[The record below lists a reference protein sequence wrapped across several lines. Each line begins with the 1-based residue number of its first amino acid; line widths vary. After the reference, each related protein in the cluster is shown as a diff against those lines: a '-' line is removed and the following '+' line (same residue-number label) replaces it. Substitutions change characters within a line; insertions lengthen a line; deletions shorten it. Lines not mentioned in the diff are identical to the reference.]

1 MSVPYSRLMTELR
14 YGRIYVCI
22 CLIDNERLLWES
34 ARLWGDYVV
43 KEKHK
48 LPNSLS
54 KALKKKKKENS
65 QRKGRKGRARRDWSG
80 PEWRSTIQK
89 GKAR

>member
-1 MSVPYSRLMTELR
+1 MIKLR

-22 CLIDNERLLWES
+22 CLIGNERRLWDS

-48 LPNSLS
+48 LPSSLS
-54 KALKKKKKENS
+54 IALKKKEKKFSEK
-65 QRKGRKGRARRDWSG
+65 R
-80 PEWRSTIQK
+80 T
-89 GKAR
+89 